1 MLRKILLELILIR
14 KELQRI
20 QECAEPQS
28 FDSEEKNDQNQ
39 AICNNERMITAIKSP
54 TDSDIYQKSAWFSV
68 VTSSA
73 AVVVAIMVL
82 VMR

>member
-20 QECAEPQS
+20 QECTEPKS
-28 FDSEEKNDQNQ
+28 FDREEKNDQNQ
-39 AICNNERMITAIKSP
+39 AGYTERMIIAAERP
-54 TDSDIYQKSAWFSV
+54 DDSDIYQKSAWFSV